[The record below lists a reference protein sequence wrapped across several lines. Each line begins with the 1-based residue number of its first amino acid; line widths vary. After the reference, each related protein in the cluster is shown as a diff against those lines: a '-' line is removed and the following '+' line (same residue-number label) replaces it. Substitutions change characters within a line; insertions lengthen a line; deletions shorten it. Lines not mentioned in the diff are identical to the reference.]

1 MKYALIN
8 PRGRILLTSEE
19 AFEFTPE
26 GREVAELTDEQALEV
41 EASVPGLFLVEGE
54 LISFKA
60 KHWME
65 DPEAVKASL
74 RLERDRLLSAS
85 DWTQLNDTT
94 LPEDILA
101 AWATYRQD
109 LRDLTDEIDENGE
122 VDFPEKPYTTY

>member
-1 MKYALIN
+1 MKYALIS
-8 PRGRILLTSEE
+8 PIGLILRISEE
-19 AFEFTPE
+19 AFKFTPE

-41 EASVPGLFLVEGE
+41 EASVQGLFLVEGE

-74 RLERDRLLSAS
+74 RPERDRLLAAS

-94 LPEDILA
+94 LPEETLA
-101 AWATYRQD
+101 AWAAYRQD
-109 LRDLTDEIDENGE
+109 LRDLTDVIDESGE
-122 VDFPEKPYTTY
+122 VDFPEKP